1 MFDPSM
7 HLNIRKLTTCCQGAS
22 HADDKLDDE
31 EFERRMK
38 AALPNALAYVN
49 SEGMKWEGLD
59 EE

>member
-1 MFDPSM
+1 M